1 MKNNDPFNE
10 LVSNDILSTRFM
22 IGVLVMVEII
32 IQTFSLMVQPTDWW
46 TWQLLGFI
54 TATNLGAVLLAIQA
68 QRQTDRISK
77 TYRAVFTPNFY
88 RTMNTISSLDG
99 LIRQEASKDGR
110 SMDEELQDLAPKL
123 YGFARKY
130 VDVKAIEEGIAPPE
144 VDVAPA
150 PEVSDE
156 SELFRD

>member
-1 MKNNDPFNE
+1 MSDKFNE
-10 LVSNDILSTRFM
+10 LGTDVLSTRVM

-32 IQTFSLMVQPTDWW
+32 IQTFSLMVKPTDWW

-68 QRQTDRISK
+68 QRQTDRISA
-77 TYRAVFTPNFY
+77 TYRAVFTPEFY

-99 LIRQEASKDGR
+99 MIRAEAAKDGR
-110 SMDEELQDLAPKL
+110 SMDEEIEDLAPKL
-123 YGFARKY
+123 YGFARKW
-130 VDVKAIEEGIAPPE
+130 VDVKAIEEGISPPE
-144 VDVAPA
+144 VAIAPA
-150 PEVSDE
+150 PNISDE

>member
-1 MKNNDPFNE
+1 M
-10 LVSNDILSTRFM
+10 
-22 IGVLVMVEII
+22 
-32 IQTFSLMVQPTDWW
+32 
-46 TWQLLGFI
+46 
-54 TATNLGAVLLAIQA
+54 
-68 QRQTDRISK
+68 
-77 TYRAVFTPNFY
+77 
-88 RTMNTISSLDG
+88 
-99 LIRQEASKDGR
+99 IRQEASKDGR

-150 PEVSDE
+150 PEISDE

>member
-1 MKNNDPFNE
+1 MNDNDQFEE

-22 IGVLVMVEII
+22 IGVLIAVELI
-32 IQTFSLMVQPTDWW
+32 IQSFSLIVKPTEWW

-68 QRQTDRISK
+68 QRQTDRISN

-99 LIRQEASKDGR
+99 LIREEAAKDGR
-110 SMDEELQDLAPKL
+110 SMDEELHDLAPKL

-144 VDVAPA
+144 VEVAPA
-150 PEVSDE
+150 PKITDE